1 MAIVIQRLLDVKFSF
16 GWRVDTCLRSEAGLR
31 AERAARQAREAAE
44 VAMRAAEEAVAKFGL
59 VPKLVRQILSSR
71 EFVLIA
77 ILIAVGS
84 IFAAVAISVGLSSL
98 HP

>member
-1 MAIVIQRLLDVKFSF
+1 
-16 GWRVDTCLRSEAGLR
+16 LR

-44 VAMRAAEEAVAKFGL
+44 VAMRAAGEEAAARAEEAKKAAEEAVAKFGL

-77 ILIAVGS
+77 ILIALGS